1 MVVALHDLY
10 QAPAADLTLPTFNRS
25 VAAITWINNL
35 HIFAVE
41 PGTRNLITKYWFLDT
56 RVSTAVINLGGN
68 FTGDPIPVA
77 LESGELIIFAR
88 FSDDALWYQI
98 SRRELW
104 YSRQLPWIQIGGRYA
119 SSFAVVKLGS
129 TSVNIFG
136 RGHDGAIYHTSFHD
150 RATMSLGGSFV
161 SQPAAVSWGPG
172 RLDVFARGTDDA
184 IWWKAWNGSTWSSD
198 WRSLGGSFVSAPTVV
213 SKDVGRL
220 TVFGIHPNGG
230 LLTKYFDHGAWSSQW
245 NDLGGNLSTTIAVH
259 ISATDSGRKR
269 YDVFAVDR
277 EGVLSQITSPGSGW
291 LSWVKF
297 PGKSLVSAPA
307 ISDQRY
313 DRLDLFALNSQ
324 HGLVLYNWN
333 ETRSPIG
340 GAKGTTLGG
349 NFINFSFL

>member
-1 MVVALHDLY
+1 M
-10 QAPAADLTLPTFNRS
+10 TLPTFDRS
-25 VAAITWINNL
+25 IAAITWINNL
-35 HIFAVE
+35 HTFAVE
-41 PGTRNLITKYWFLDT
+41 AGTHNLLTRYWYLDT
-56 RVSTAVINLGGN
+56 RTSTAWYNLGGN

-104 YSRQLPWIQIGGRYA
+104 YSRELPWIKFGGRYA

-129 TSVNIFG
+129 SSVNIFG

-150 RATMSLGGSFV
+150 KINVSLGGSFD

-172 RLDVFARGTDDA
+172 RLDVFARGTDNA
-184 IWWKAWNGSTWSSD
+184 IWWKNWNGTAWSSD
-198 WRSLGGSFVSAPTVV
+198 WRTLGGSFVGAPTVV

-220 TVFGIHPNGG
+220 TVFGINPNGG
-230 LLTKYFDHGAWSSQW
+230 LLTKYFDKGAWSSW

-259 ISATDSGRKR
+259 ISATGSGSKR

-297 PGKSLVSAPA
+297 PGSSLVSAPA
-307 ISDQRY
+307 ISDQRL
-313 DRLDLFALNSQ
+313 DRLDVFALNSQ
-324 HGLVLYNWN
+324 QSLVLYNWN
-333 ETRSPIG
+333 ETKPPAARAG
-340 GAKGTTLGG
+340 GSSLGG
-349 NFINFSFL
+349 KFINF